1 MLQSRAGLG
10 PARTAVTRDAS
21 SSTHTAPAPAA
32 DPVAPARTHRDLT
45 QGPIGST
52 LLWFTLP
59 ALGSTALQSLNASV
73 NAAWIGHYLGEAAL
87 SATSN
92 ANLLLFFL
100 LGIVFGVSIANS
112 VLVGQAVG
120 ARRLH
125 EVKRIVGTSLSF
137 FGLASVV
144 MAIVGALETPTILAL
159 MKTPPEAQP
168 LAAAYLRVI
177 FIALPF
183 MYLYNFLMMA
193 MRGAGDSKTPF
204 RFMLLSV
211 GLDIA
216 LNPILILGLGPLP
229 AMGIAGSATATLI
242 AQTTSLVAMV
252 VTLQRRRHL
261 VSIGRHELGCL
272 RIDGRILSTLLR
284 KGIPMGLQM
293 LVISSSA
300 LVMISLVNRHGSQVT
315 AAYGVASQLW
325 TYVQMPALAL
335 GASVSS
341 MAAQNIGADRWDRVA
356 AITRTGVAFNFAMTG
371 LLVGA
376 LLWFDRGSLGIF
388 LPGESGAVGIAR
400 HINAVVAW
408 SFVLFGIT
416 IVLFGTIRATGNVL
430 PPLLILLVALWGV
443 RLPFALVLE
452 PRFGID
458 AIWWSFPVGFAVS
471 LTLAAAYY
479 RFGRWRGQRLI
490 DPEPVGDDAET
501 GVGMPAGAV
510 AER

>member
-1 MLQSRAGLG
+1 GMTGAPQSSAQKVGG
-10 PARTAVTRDAS
+10 
-21 SSTHTAPAPAA
+21 
-32 DPVAPARTHRDLT
+32 RDLT
-45 QGPIGST
+45 QGPIAST

-177 FIALPF
+177 FMALPF

-204 RFMLLSV
+204 RFTLLSV

-252 VTLQRRRHL
+252 ITLQRRRPL
-261 VSIGRHELGCL
+261 GPRGRDHANRC
-272 RIDGRILSTLLR
+272 
-284 KGIPMGLQM
+284 GLQLRDDRPAGGRAAVVRPRVARHLPARRVGRRRHRPPHQRGGR
-293 LVISSSA
+293 LVVRA
-300 LVMISLVNRHGSQVT
+300 VRHHDRPVRHHPRHGQR
-315 AAYGVASQLW
+315 AAAAADPPRRAVGRAPAVRPGARAPLRHRCDLVELPGRLRGVAHAGRRLL
-325 TYVQMPALAL
+325 PLRALARP
-335 GASVSS
+335 
-341 MAAQNIGADRWDRVA
+341 AARRPRAGGRRRGDRRRDARRPGGRAVA
-356 AITRTGVAFNFAMTG
+356 GEHHRPSRSPR
-371 LLVGA
+371 GA
-376 LLWFDRGSLGIF
+376 LPD
-388 LPGESGAVGIAR
+388 
-400 HINAVVAW
+400 
-408 SFVLFGIT
+408 
-416 IVLFGTIRATGNVL
+416 
-430 PPLLILLVALWGV
+430 PL
-443 RLPFALVLE
+443 
-452 PRFGID
+452 
-458 AIWWSFPVGFAVS
+458 
-471 LTLAAAYY
+471 
-479 RFGRWRGQRLI
+479 
-490 DPEPVGDDAET
+490 
-501 GVGMPAGAV
+501 
-510 AER
+510 